1 LFSQR
6 EKALWYY
13 GTIALMGLLVLL
25 FSSRCIVRF
34 VAGLFPGLR
43 RPSLRPL
50 TRRER
55 NSQRFL
61 D

>member
-1 LFSQR
+1 
-6 EKALWYY
+6 
-13 GTIALMGLLVLL
+13 MGLLVLL

-34 VAGLFPGLR
+34 VAGLFPGLK
-43 RPSLRPL
+43 RPSSRPL